1 MKTIIN
7 EPNVDRLRDLI
18 RIREAEQAKGFTE
31 VGAMA
36 RDLNSI
42 HCLLQELGNEN
53 LPDGEELDWMI
64 CRVEDTREFLLKLD
78 EGVYTI

>member
-7 EPNVDRLRDLI
+7 EPNVDRLRDLM

-42 HCLLQELGNEN
+42 HCFIQELINGNM
-53 LPDGEELDWMI
+53 PDGEELDWMI
-64 CRVEDTREFLLKLD
+64 SRIEDTREFLIKLD